1 VRTSVNC
8 LIITKTIPYVSL
20 SPCGPRLPMA
30 ADRFPHPNLQP
41 TTSRHHPHRH
51 MSTPRPLHLPYP
63 TLRRASF
70 TSVLALEHLQDFI
83 YHAYTF
89 YSGLLEEQTLR
100 TFHVGWLEAL
110 GDLARCRMA
119 ITAMVTGTQAAGP
132 EALTMAAVS
141 PVLSASPS
149 PLVPPFSTP
158 YHLSNMSAKSSSTY
172 EKPAARIDDSPSVG
186 LAAAKLLDVESEKER
201 WRCIVRDWYTRYQKA
216 SSYWFV
222 ESREGWR
229 RTESHISFHEDVSL
243 NPATQILALIY
254 IY

>member
-1 VRTSVNC
+1 
-8 LIITKTIPYVSL
+8 
-20 SPCGPRLPMA
+20 MA

-100 TFHVGWLEAL
+100 IFRTGWLEAL
-110 GDLARCRMA
+110 GDLARYRIA
-119 ITAMVTGTQAAGP
+119 ITAMVTGTQVAGP
-132 EALTMAAVS
+132 EALTTAAVS
-141 PVLSASPS
+141 AVLSTSPPPS
-149 PLVPPFSTP
+149 VPPSSAP
-158 YHLSNMSAKSSSTY
+158 DHPSNLSGKSSSAS
-172 EKPAARIDDSPSVG
+172 EKPAACIDDSPSPSVG
-186 LAAAKLLDVESEKER
+186 LAAAKLLDIEPEMER
-201 WRCIVRDWYTRYQKA
+201 WRCIVRDWYTQGLANTPGTGKLHH
-216 SSYWFV
+216 
-222 ESREGWR
+222 
-229 RTESHISFHEDVSL
+229 HIGLLSQEKDGEELRAIYHFHEEVSL